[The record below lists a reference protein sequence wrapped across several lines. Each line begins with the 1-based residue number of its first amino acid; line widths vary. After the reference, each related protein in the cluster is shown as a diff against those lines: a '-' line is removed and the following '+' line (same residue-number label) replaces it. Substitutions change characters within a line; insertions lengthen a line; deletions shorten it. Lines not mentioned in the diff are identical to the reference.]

1 MNRTD
6 VKQVS
11 AIHRL
16 LTETLEGTTGKPGLA
31 SLQKCLMDKNT
42 KALVFICNDLQ
53 LHPAPKFVTST
64 RLYKKDWVS
73 ALVKWVG
80 LHTYH

>member
-53 LHPAPKFVTST
+53 SRTAKARLNAGSIFPAPE
-64 RLYKKDWVS
+64 
-73 ALVKWVG
+73 
-80 LHTYH
+80 HTQEGRK